1 MHCPWFILVLVNYT
15 SSLCRSFSDGDGLK
29 GVSRPLHVRYIS
41 TVTNDD
47 IYLCGSRY
55 SSFASMAIAI
65 GLYATASEL
74 ITNLL
79 LLIHT
84 LYSSKMPIGVR
95 AYFYHD
101 AEIFTDE
108 LLGRYIVFQPS
119 FLPAHFADFELSER
133 GKAAI
138 LPSLADKTAS
148 GTWTFTISSF
158 VLIYVTS
165 SMLLRKPPAHFC
177 NFYCH

>member
-84 LYSSKMPIGVR
+84 LYSSKIPIGVR
-95 AYFYHD
+95 
-101 AEIFTDE
+101 IFIMMLKYSQTNYWADT
-108 LLGRYIVFQPS
+108 S
-119 FLPAHFADFELSER
+119 FSSPRSCLR
-133 GKAAI
+133 I
-138 LPSLADKTAS
+138 LPISNSAS
-148 GTWTFTISSF
+148 GARRQYCLLWQIRPHQAHGRSRSVHLSS
-158 VLIYVTS
+158 YMS
-165 SMLLRKPPAHFC
+165 PSAC
-177 NFYCH
+177 C